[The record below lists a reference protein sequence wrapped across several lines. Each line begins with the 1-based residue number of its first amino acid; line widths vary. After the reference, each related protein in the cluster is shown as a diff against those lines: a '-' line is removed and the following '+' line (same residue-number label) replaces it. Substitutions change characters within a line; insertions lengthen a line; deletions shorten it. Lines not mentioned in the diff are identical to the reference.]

1 MAFPNKIPLTREDGC
16 VMDSDLKDLPSGAPS
31 TTPSSSWIPKEF
43 TNSSFTG
50 TGFSDTSGRLVF
62 LPVQPVADTTA
73 TASVN
78 CFFYYEGYAV
88 YGCPVDTSK
97 SNAVTFRTVDTDSA
111 SATTT
116 RTFKV
121 VNTGTYSFPAGT
133 VGFPSLE
140 LKAED
145 VVVQEG
151 HKVSVRLTTS
161 ATKGVI
167 VPSRSFLTV
176 DNAGFSLAQ
185 RTAEYMYNTLANLMF
200 TNGNPAELT
209 DDGIITG
216 KWSPEVVQ
224 FNS

>member
-1 MAFPNKIPLTREDGC
+1 
-16 VMDSDLKDLPSGAPS
+16 MDSDLKDLPS
-31 TTPSSSWIPKEF
+31 
-43 TNSSFTG
+43 
-50 TGFSDTSGRLVF
+50 
-62 LPVQPVADTTA
+62 
-73 TASVN
+73 
-78 CFFYYEGYAV
+78 
-88 YGCPVDTSK
+88 
-97 SNAVTFRTVDTDSA
+97 
-111 SATTT
+111 
-116 RTFKV
+116 
-121 VNTGTYSFPAGT
+121 GT

-140 LKAED
+140 LKAEG

-200 TNGNPAELT
+200 TNGNSAELT

-216 KWSPEVVQ
+216 EWSPEVVQ